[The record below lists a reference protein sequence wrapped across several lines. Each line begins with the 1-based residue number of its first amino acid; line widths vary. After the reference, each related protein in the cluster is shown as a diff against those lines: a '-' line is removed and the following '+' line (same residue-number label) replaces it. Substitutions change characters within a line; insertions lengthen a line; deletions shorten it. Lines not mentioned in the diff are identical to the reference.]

1 MGTNNIRI
9 RFFNNPKEAPTYNRP
24 EFKHA
29 EVTEAVLVRNG
40 TVAGAPTID
49 LIFTDEKGQ
58 KYISMITAALLE
70 QVLRAAT

>member
-40 TVAGAPTID
+40 TAAGSPTVD
-49 LIFTDEKGQ
+49 LVFTDEKGQ
-58 KYISMITAALLE
+58 KYISMITAKLLQ
-70 QVLRAAT
+70 QVLELAK